1 MSARPQIDRRA
12 LVSRHDP
19 LLTGKDD
26 AILSV
31 GNGSI
36 AVGVDRTGT
45 QTFPGGQGFSGGTA
59 LADGQGLGAETRINT
74 LAEWGWHTMPG
85 DPPETWESLLRP
97 YASPR
102 GTASYMDLP
111 GGTEDPG
118 PGAAWFRENPHKVS
132 LLRFALVNR
141 TSGEI
146 PSAAEITDAA
156 QHLEL
161 WSGTIRS
168 RFRYRGRACT
178 VTTSADPE
186 RAAIALELDTPG
198 LELALTF
205 PYGTTDWDR
214 AASWDRPAAHTTR
227 VEADRVRRRMDD
239 LSYDV
244 VVRGAATEQTGTH
257 EVRLRRPPAAGA
269 PGSDGTQGS
278 SRTPG
283 TSSTPG
289 PSGPLAV
296 VLELIPH
303 EVPPLSMPVPSL
315 PVPSLP
321 AERGRGSSSAAASV
335 RERSSRFWAA
345 HWESTG
351 ALDLS
356 RTDDPR
362 AHELERRAV
371 LSRYIQRVH
380 AAGTLPPAET
390 GLLSNSWR
398 GKFHLEMHWWHAAH
412 FALWGDGASLRRS
425 LGFYTSAL
433 PVARETA
440 RRQGCRGARWPKQVG
455 PDLQESPSDI
465 GPFLLW
471 QQPHPI
477 HLAELLHRA
486 DPVAA
491 TDPALAEIVEQS
503 ALCLV
508 DLLRPDGDRFGLGGP
523 LIGAQERHVTDRAH
537 LQDPAFELAYVA
549 WALRI
554 ADDWRRRRGARDAG
568 ELTTIA
574 RRIHSPLRADG
585 VLSTFRE
592 SPSMVRSDHPSH
604 LLSYGMVPPTGTIPA
619 ASASAALD
627 DALEDWDWDST
638 WGWDYPALAM
648 TAARLGRPRTAVDA
662 LLMPTVKNRCDA
674 AGHFPQRPGL
684 PAYLPANGGTLIAL
698 ALMAAGWA
706 DGPNAPGL
714 PTAWGARHEGLTPL
728 PGPMASI

>member
-1 MSARPQIDRRA
+1 MSARPQIDRRS

-19 LLTGKDD
+19 HLTTRDD
-26 AILSV
+26 AVLSV
-31 GNGSI
+31 GNGRF

-45 QTFPGGQGFSGGTA
+45 QTFPGGQTSS
-59 LADGQGLGAETRINT
+59 DGQRLAGSHAVSRPYPTEGRAGLAAGTRLNT
-74 LAEWGWHTMPG
+74 LSEWGWHTMPG
-85 DPPETWESLLRP
+85 HPPETWESLLRP
-97 YASPR
+97 YATSR

-111 GGTEDPG
+111 GGMEDLG

-132 LLRFALVNR
+132 LVRFALVDR
-141 TSGEI
+141 TSGET
-146 PSAAEITDAA
+146 PSAEEITEAS

-168 RFRYRGRACT
+168 SFRYRGRACT

-186 RAAIALELDTPG
+186 RAAIALELDVPG
-198 LELALTF
+198 LELALSF
-205 PYGTTDWDR
+205 PYGTTGWDR

-227 VEADRVRRRMDD
+227 AEAGRVRRGMDD

-257 EVRLRRPPAAGA
+257 EVRLRRTEEHGAAGPA
-269 PGSDGTQGS
+269 
-278 SRTPG
+278 
-283 TSSTPG
+283 
-289 PSGPLAV
+289 GPLDV
-296 VLELIPH
+296 VLELIPR
-303 EVPPLSMPVPSL
+303 EVPWRPD
-315 PVPSLP
+315 P
-321 AERGRGSSSAAASV
+321 AEGGTGSSSTAEGV
-335 RERSSRFWAA
+335 RERSSHFWAE

-356 RTDDPR
+356 STADPR

-390 GLLSNSWR
+390 GLLANSWR

-412 FALWGDGASLRRS
+412 FALWGDAASLRRS

-440 RRQGCRGARWPKQVG
+440 RRQGCRGARWPKQIG
-455 PDLQESPSDI
+455 PDLRESPSDI

-477 HLAELLHRA
+477 HLAELLRRA
-486 DPVAA
+486 EPVTA
-491 TDPALAEIVEQS
+491 TDPALAEVVEQS

-508 DLLRPDGDRFGLGGP
+508 DLLRPEGDHYGLGGP
-523 LIGAQERHVTDRAH
+523 LIGAQERHITDRAR
-537 LQDPAFELAYVA
+537 LQDPAFELVYVA

-554 ADDWRRRRGARDAG
+554 ADSWRSRRGARDAG
-568 ELTTIA
+568 ELTAIA

-592 SPSMVRSDHPSH
+592 GPSMVRSDHPSH
-604 LLSYGMVPPTGTIPA
+604 LLAYGMVPPTGTIPA
-619 ASASAALD
+619 AAASAALD
-627 DALEDWDWDST
+627 DAIQDWDWDST

-648 TAARLGRPRTAVDA
+648 TAARLARPETAVDA

-698 ALMAAGWA
+698 ALMAAGWS
-706 DGPNAPGL
+706 DGPDAPGL